1 MNCTLTSTNSAKVTY
16 SYDPV
21 ISNQC
26 NIWLIKYTVGHVSTL
41 LTPRILEPYTSNN
54 HNIIEH

>member
-26 NIWLIKYTVGHVSTL
+26 NIWLIKYTVGHVLTP
-41 LTPRILEPYTSNN
+41 LTPRILGPLY
-54 HNIIEH
+54 IE

>member
-26 NIWLIKYTVGHVSTL
+26 NIWLIKYTVGHVLTL
-41 LTPRILEPYTSNN
+41 LTPRILEPLY
-54 HNIIEH
+54 IE